1 MTARYPRF
9 RPEIRDWAVRV
20 VRSVA
25 RLGGNRRK
33 RIEELADK
41 IGCAPATLA
50 TWVREAERADDT
62 KGQNPEQILRALTR
76 EVAVLKRAN
85 ARLKKERDRARQQ
98 RCKPGAADN
107 DR

>member
-1 MTARYPRF
+1 MTAHYPRF

-20 VRSVA
+20 VRSEA

-33 RIEELADK
+33 RIEELSAK
-41 IGCAPATLA
+41 IGCVPATLDK
-50 TWVREAERADDT
+50 WVRDAERADGT
-62 KGQNPEQILRALTR
+62 KSQTPDQRLRALTR

-98 RCKPGAADN
+98 NRKHGSADN